1 MMRIS
6 SVKVRSLAERHNVQV
21 GEQLLSIN
29 GRRISD
35 PIDYRFY
42 QADELLQLKLRNN
55 EGEVYSLRIA
65 KDPDED
71 LGLVLEE
78 PKYKSC
84 PNKCIF
90 CFVHQLPGDLRKSL
104 YFKDEDYRLSF
115 LYGNYITLTNI
126 TSRDIQRIREQ
137 NLSPLYIS
145 VHTTDEALRKRML
158 GNPNAPDLLPLVK
171 KLTEAGIELH
181 TQVVICPGINDGE
194 VLGKAVEELASL
206 FPEVK
211 SLAIVPVGLTRFRKG
226 LPKIKPVDKEKA
238 MELLSLVERW
248 RGWARKNVGANF
260 VYASDELY
268 LLSDLDIPKS
278 DYYDD
283 FWQIE
288 NGVGLVRGFVDDF
301 EKSCQTLPE
310 AVPRPVEVSFITG
323 RLASTIFEKTVI
335 RRLKKIKNLKTSLTV
350 VENGFFGETVTVSG
364 LLTGKDILRSI
375 KANTELETI
384 TFLPP
389 NCVNHEGLFLD
400 DLKVEDLAEKS
411 NRRVILG
418 RYDFASQLAAFLEK
432 GM

>member
-29 GRRISD
+29 GHRISD
-35 PIDYRFY
+35 PIDYRFC
-42 QADELLQLKLRNN
+42 QADESLRLHLRNK
-55 EGEVYSLRIA
+55 EGKIYSLEIT

-90 CFVHQLPGDLRKSL
+90 CFVHQLPRDLRKSL

-126 TSRDIQRIREQ
+126 TSKDIHRIKEQ

-158 GNPNAPDLLPLVK
+158 GNSKAPDLLPLMK
-171 KLTEAGIELH
+171 KLTEAGMELH
-181 TQVVICPGINDGE
+181 TQVVVCPGINDGE
-194 VLGKAVEELASL
+194 ALEKTIKDLSKF
-206 FPEVK
+206 FPQVK
-211 SLAIVPVGLTRFRKG
+211 SVAIVPVGLTRYREG
-226 LPKIKPVDKEKA
+226 LPKIESVDKEKA
-238 MELLSLVERW
+238 IEILSMIEKW
-248 RGWARKNVGANF
+248 RTWGRKNLGGNF

-268 LLSDLDIPKS
+268 LLCDLDIPKS

-288 NGVGLVRGFVDDF
+288 NGVGLVRRFVDDF
-301 EKSCQTLPE
+301 EKNSQALPE
-310 AVPRPVEVSFITG
+310 TLPRPVEVNFVTG
-323 RLASTIFEKTVI
+323 KLASTIFEETVI
-335 RRLKKIKNLKTSLTV
+335 RRLERIKNLKASLTV
-350 VENGFFGETVTVSG
+350 AENDFFGETVTASG

-375 KANTELETI
+375 NESTELETI

-389 NCVNHEGLFLD
+389 DCVNHEGLFLD
-400 DLKVEDLAEKS
+400 DLKVEDLTEKS
-411 NRRVILG
+411 KRRVILG
-418 RYDFASQLAAFLEK
+418 RYDLASQLAAFLKK